1 MKHKPKKR
9 HGLVVICAF
18 SIPRQQKLSTCGSSL
33 PAAHTAFSAAL
44 VDGLHSF
51 GVLSWMAAIAGTHSL
66 FRMTR
71 PHPHPLKNCTMARTR
86 FSFRSAFRAMN
97 GQIVY
102 VFISLMTSTVIPGWV
117 PCDGKKQ
124 TFTIVRKP
132 CGPLSLAV
140 FLKCFVSQ
148 LLFLSHVQR
157 TNFCTAPV
165 SHHTSHAFSWCPHL
179 FLHCA

>member
-1 MKHKPKKR
+1 
-9 HGLVVICAF
+9 
-18 SIPRQQKLSTCGSSL
+18 
-33 PAAHTAFSAAL
+33 
-44 VDGLHSF
+44 
-51 GVLSWMAAIAGTHSL
+51 
-66 FRMTR
+66 
-71 PHPHPLKNCTMARTR
+71 
-86 FSFRSAFRAMN
+86 MN

-124 TFTIVRKP
+124 TFTIVRNP

-148 LLFLSHVQR
+148 LLFFSHVQR

-165 SHHTSHAFSWCPHL
+165 FRITLLTLSPGVLTFVCTVPGVIRQARIPSHLPALLHPTHRQEHLRCSPSARRL
-179 FLHCA
+179 FLQALLQGLNVDLQCLRKLHSCLEKKAPLCFRATR